1 MFNRKSLQFLED
13 FMLSSSPSGFETAA
27 GKIFRSYLSDC
38 CDEVKADVLGN
49 SIAVLNPKAK
59 TRVMLAGHYDE
70 IGFQVVHVSDEGL
83 IYFRPN
89 GGIDKLNV
97 PSSEVEILTASG
109 KVPGVI
115 GKKPIHL
122 LKENER
128 NKAIELNEMW
138 IDIGAGS
145 KEEVLEKVAVGDPI
159 ALRSNFRFL
168 GSNRF
173 YSKGNDD
180 KIGAFV
186 VAETM
191 RALSKRKLNVAVYG
205 VGTVQEEVGMRGVQ
219 TAAFAIDPQIGFA
232 IDVGFATDIPD
243 VPKKQF
249 GDVQLGKG
257 PVLNRSCDNNI
268 VLGELLRKTAQA
280 KKIPFQDVAS
290 HRATGG
296 TDTAAIQMTR
306 SGVATALFSI
316 PNRYMHSP
324 VEICDLRDAE
334 GAVKLLTETIASLKG
349 DEEFIP
355 GVN

>member
-1 MFNRKSLQFLED
+1 
-13 FMLSSSPSGFETAA
+13 
-27 GKIFRSYLSDC
+27 
-38 CDEVKADVLGN
+38 
-49 SIAVLNPKAK
+49 
-59 TRVMLAGHYDE
+59 
-70 IGFQVVHVSDEGL
+70 
-83 IYFRPN
+83 
-89 GGIDKLNV
+89 
-97 PSSEVEILTASG
+97 
-109 KVPGVI
+109 
-115 GKKPIHL
+115 HL
-122 LKENER
+122 LKEAER

-138 IDIGAGS
+138 IDIGAES
-145 KEEVLEKVAVGDPI
+145 KEEVLKKIAIGDPVAI
-159 ALRSNFRFL
+159 RSNFRFL
-168 GSNRF
+168 GDNRF

-205 VGTVQEEVGMRGVQ
+205 VGTVQEEVGLRGVQ

-268 VLGELLRKTAQA
+268 VLGELLRKTAKA
-280 KKIPFQDVAS
+280 KKISYQEVAS

-306 SGVATALFSI
+306 GGVATALFSI

-334 GAVKLLTETIASLKG
+334 AAVKLLTETIASLNG